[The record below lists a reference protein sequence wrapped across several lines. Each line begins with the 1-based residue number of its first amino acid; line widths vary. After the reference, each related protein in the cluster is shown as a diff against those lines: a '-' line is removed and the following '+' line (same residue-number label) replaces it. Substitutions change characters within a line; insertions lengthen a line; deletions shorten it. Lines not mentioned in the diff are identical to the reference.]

1 MTFTPQGP
9 SFGPPNQPAAG
20 GGTKNLGFIL
30 LIAVAALGLINFLL
44 GFAPFTSISGSSS
57 GIGSGLDT
65 SSSFFES
72 SIYGLGFVF
81 AGGVVAGVSLLPKQS
96 YAGIAAALTL
106 TGFFALVFAAFSV
119 GTSDYVDISLGW
131 GLIIVLI
138 LSFVQTVV
146 AVAALLFE
154 IGILKAPAPRPVAQQ
169 YGQPQPYGQAP
180 GQAPG
185 QPQGYGQAQYG
196 QPQQAQQPGQ
206 YQQNPQ
212 YGQAQQQGYGGA
224 HAAPVDPTA
233 SQPPYGQ
240 TASPY
245 GQNPVQNPGQT
256 DSSAATTSSYHPLT
270 SQPRVSRTRVTRRIS
285 SPLHAVTASRTT
297 SSRLARPSSRR
308 ASSRLPSKRRRRL
321 RNLTRAAAI
330 PRPRPRS
337 SARRTPTS
345 VSSSTSSFHEHEC
358 GLRPAAGGGHIP

>member
-154 IGILKAPAPRPVAQQ
+154 IGILKAPAPRPIAQQ
-169 YGQPQPYGQAP
+169 YGQQQPYGQAP

-224 HAAPVDPTA
+224 HAAPVDPDRFA
-233 SQPPYGQ
+233 AALRPDCVSLR
-240 TASPY
+240 AE
-245 GQNPVQNPGQT
+245 PG
-256 DSSAATTSSYHPLT
+256 AK
-270 SQPRVSRTRVTRRIS
+270 SRTD
-285 SPLHAVTASRTT
+285 
-297 SSRLARPSSRR
+297 RLVGRDDVV
-308 ASSRLPSKRRRRL
+308 LPSADL
-321 RNLTRAAAI
+321 
-330 PRPRPRS
+330 
-337 SARRTPTS
+337 SARWPAEPELLVGS
-345 VSSSTSSFHEHEC
+345 VHRSTR
-358 GLRPAAGGGHIP
+358 LRPAVQPAADWLDRAADGLRAAHFRSADAVCGT

>member
-1 MTFTPQGP
+1 MNRECFTSVSTTWSAPGARVKGICPLSPVGVSVRSRDTYAGNHRRP
-9 SFGPPNQPAAG
+9 STRRSHDVHAARAQLRATESAGSGRWNQESRIHPAHRRR
-20 GGTKNLGFIL
+20 GTRPDQFP
-30 LIAVAALGLINFLL
+30 AR
-44 GFAPFTSISGSSS
+44 FAPFTSISGSSS

-169 YGQPQPYGQAP
+169 YGQQQPYGQAP

-224 HAAPVDPTA
+224 HAAPSTRPLRSRLTARLRLPT
-233 SQPPYGQ
+233 G
-240 TASPY
+240 
-245 GQNPVQNPGQT
+245 
-256 DSSAATTSSYHPLT
+256 
-270 SQPRVSRTRVTRRIS
+270 RTRCKIPDRPTRR
-285 SPLHAVTASRTT
+285 P
-297 SSRLARPSSRR
+297 
-308 ASSRLPSKRRRRL
+308 RRRRL
-321 RNLTRAAAI
+321 TIR
-330 PRPRPRS
+330 
-337 SARRTPTS
+337 
-345 VSSSTSSFHEHEC
+345 
-358 GLRPAAGGGHIP
+358 

>member
-169 YGQPQPYGQAP
+169 YGQPQ
-180 GQAPG
+180 
-185 QPQGYGQAQYG
+185 GYGQ
-196 QPQQAQQPGQ
+196 P
-206 YQQNPQ
+206 
-212 YGQAQQQGYGGA
+212 
-224 HAAPVDPTA
+224 
-233 SQPPYGQ
+233 
-240 TASPY
+240 
-245 GQNPVQNPGQT
+245 
-256 DSSAATTSSYHPLT
+256 
-270 SQPRVSRTRVTRRIS
+270 
-285 SPLHAVTASRTT
+285 
-297 SSRLARPSSRR
+297 
-308 ASSRLPSKRRRRL
+308 
-321 RNLTRAAAI
+321 
-330 PRPRPRS
+330 
-337 SARRTPTS
+337 
-345 VSSSTSSFHEHEC
+345 
-358 GLRPAAGGGHIP
+358 